1 LVAIS
6 TRSLWALFALGA
18 VVAALAGYALGGRA
32 KTVSG
37 SVHAP
42 PPAAQQQQQQLSQSL
57 AASVLLESPRGW
69 QAAPAAPAIPGL
81 QLTRAIAFAPGGDAA
96 QAGLLTGLA
105 AAGEPAPLPG
115 SLLARLG
122 APPAAEVVVLPQ
134 SEAFR
139 YTGLAPS
146 GYDRRLTVY
155 AIPNPGGNPTILAC
169 YAPAAQASFM
179 RACEGVVTT
188 LRPVGQTTS
197 TPLKPE
203 AEYGARVS
211 AAIRALDRQRTALR
225 RKMAAGTPEGTVGAL
240 ATRMSARFAHAAA
253 ALAAIEPPLVAGQA
267 QAAVVRSLIGAR
279 DAYRALAT
287 AAANGGAS
295 GYEAARAQVEAA
307 EAGVGRALEGFALI
321 GYHP

>member
-1 LVAIS
+1 
-6 TRSLWALFALGA
+6 
-18 VVAALAGYALGGRA
+18 
-32 KTVSG
+32 
-37 SVHAP
+37 
-42 PPAAQQQQQQLSQSL
+42 
-57 AASVLLESPRGW
+57 
-69 QAAPAAPAIPGL
+69 
-81 QLTRAIAFAPGGDAA
+81 
-96 QAGLLTGLA
+96 
-105 AAGEPAPLPG
+105 
-115 SLLARLG
+115 LLARLA

-155 AIPNPGGNPTILAC
+155 AIPSPGGNPTVLAC
-169 YAPAAQASFM
+169 YAPAALASFM

-211 AAIRALDRQRTALR
+211 AAIAALDRERSALR
-225 RKMAAGTPEGTVGAL
+225 RRMAAGTPEGTVGVL
-240 ATRMSARFAHAAA
+240 AARLSSHFAHAAA

-267 QAAVVRSLIGAR
+267 QAAVVRSLLGAR
-279 DAYRALAT
+279 GAYRALAT

-295 GYEAARAQVEAA
+295 GYEAARAQVQAA

-321 GYHP
+321 GYRP